1 MSSSVQ
7 QSYGPVC
14 RGTWSWLVVVIMGS
28 MPAALLWSQRPCQ
41 FLAAF
46 QTTVL
51 ISRKLCV
58 GPYHIAICSNGP
70 HELMT
75 SWTQ

>member
-14 RGTWSWLVVVIMGS
+14 RGTWSWLVVVTMGS
-28 MPAALLWSQRPCQ
+28 IPAALLWPQRP
-41 FLAAF
+41 FLGRF
-46 QTTVL
+46 QKTVL
-51 ISRKLCV
+51 SRKPCI

-70 HELMT
+70 HELIT